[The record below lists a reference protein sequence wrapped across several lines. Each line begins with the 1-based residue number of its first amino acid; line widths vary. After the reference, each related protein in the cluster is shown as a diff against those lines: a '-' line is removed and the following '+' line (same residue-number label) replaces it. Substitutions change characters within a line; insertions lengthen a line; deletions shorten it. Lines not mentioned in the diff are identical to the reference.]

1 MYSRIV
7 GVSMVRGEV
16 VPCGVV
22 IDVLLPSDLV
32 EMSSSIFKRARVSEG
47 DQVVISGRSDK
58 ARVRSR
64 LGEDLTSCEIA
75 MGPKLAIFLGIMEGD
90 EVKVGGS
97 VTIKGVDPSQVEA
110 FSDVLGQ
117 HQDRLEPL
125 MGKDLDHFK
134 GFTVEQV
141 LDHLARHGNDY
152 AGKYLVV
159 APNRDDTGIPHGEL
173 CEDPSLHVKI
183 WDPSE
188 K

>member
-1 MYSRIV
+1 MA
-7 GVSMVRGEV
+7 RGEV
-16 VPCGVV
+16 VPCAVV
-22 IDVLLPSDLV
+22 IDELLPSDIV
-32 EMSSSIFKRARVSEG
+32 EMSSTIFKRARVSEG
-47 DQVVISGRSDK
+47 DQVVISGRSDRTK
-58 ARVRSR
+58 AGSR

-75 MGPKLAIFLGIMEGD
+75 MGPKMAIFLGIMEGD

-97 VTIKGVDPSQVEA
+97 VTIGGVDPSQVES
-110 FSDVLGQ
+110 FTDVLGQ

-125 MGKDLDHFK
+125 MGDDLDHFR
-134 GFTVEQV
+134 GLTVQQV
-141 LDHLARHGNDY
+141 LDHLVRHGNDY

-159 APNRDDTGIPHGEL
+159 APNPEGKGIPTGEL